1 LATADFLT
9 TLIEGLNAE
18 APHSLSPREIA
29 DILWL
34 TQSPLRPTSEHPVR
48 SSVVDPSDAKSEFE
62 LPDLSKQNKPVLPS
76 LSQPPLSSLPPEE
89 DPLVPFFPPA
99 PAQSRGTPEARLL
112 PPELLPSSSDLPG
125 LLPLQLAQSPLLQDR
140 LAVLRMI
147 QPLMRQVPSPNRQWL
162 DETATVDAY
171 AETRLLAPVLKPM
184 LEPCFRLLV
193 VLDAGVSM
201 EVWRPL
207 ALELRAI
214 LASSQAF
221 HAVDL
226 RCLDPSQGPGD
237 KDWSEQP
244 TLVLLITDA
253 AGAHWWDGDGRMFS
267 QLELWGRQAP
277 LVLLNMLPINW
288 WARTALGIAPPVSVR
303 NTLPGCPNQ
312 QYFVEPPSRW
322 QTLDD
327 ATGLP
332 LPVITLEGQE
342 LAIWAA
348 MAMGDHNMASSGVLI
363 PEDSVRRKR
372 LDHFLVPPQTTGDQD
387 PAAERELAQSRWQEF
402 QADASV
408 QAQRLL
414 MVMAAAPV
422 LTLPI
427 LRLLL
432 EAKVK
437 DVTTPLP
444 LAEVLVSG
452 LLRCHPTQS
461 SDTLPQQLQFELEPG
476 VAKLLGERLSPA
488 DTLDVIRA
496 VSDVLER
503 RWNQLG
509 TGQSFEA
516 ILTDPNTPLPE
527 QFKKLKN
534 GLRHF
539 ATVTAERLERLPGNA
554 YRDFAAK
561 LRQGAGLVPTDPFP
575 AKQFNFEPIDFECA
589 QLQQNPGF
597 VELPFNTSEIQEL
610 PAQVFVFTTASLES
624 GNKEPTYHEA
634 TRLGYQEMLP
644 VLPTNEPPNPANGA
658 CRPQGIALPMLH
670 IPAGHF
676 LMGSPANEPGRLDN
690 EGPQHKVQLQEFFLS
705 QTPINQAQWR
715 AVAAWKRLVHED
727 EELWPEELDP
737 DPVAK
742 LEGSER
748 FLGEQRPVVNVS
760 WHDAMAFCQRLRLR
774 SGKNYTLPSEAQW
787 EYACRAGTST
797 PFHFGDTISTKLA
810 NYKGIEV
817 YGDGEKGEYRQRTTD
832 VNWHHTNYWGL
843 HDMHGNVWEW
853 CADHWHSNYDFV
865 LQNAPDDGS
874 LWMDGVTGERAK
886 KTMDYADVIVNGTTY
901 RNWRITV
908 TPTPSGYMYETAAP
922 GQEFTGILPGLPHEA
937 IEECLR
943 IAKLSIDKTI
953 EKTGNAVGTNVQ
965 SRVLRGGSW
974 NSSPRNCR
982 SAYRLNLHPV
992 DRSNFIGIRVCCIPQ
1007 DIILFP

>member
-1 LATADFLT
+1 M
-9 TLIEGLNAE
+9 G
-18 APHSLSPREIA
+18 
-29 DILWL
+29 
-34 TQSPLRPTSEHPVR
+34 
-48 SSVVDPSDAKSEFE
+48 DPSDAKSEFE
-62 LPDLSKQNKPVLPS
+62 LPDLSKQTKPVLPS

-99 PAQSRGTPEARLL
+99 PAQARGAPEARLL

-125 LLPLQLAQSPLLQDR
+125 VLPLLLAQSPLLQDR
-140 LAVLRMI
+140 LAVLRMF
-147 QPLMRQVPSPNRQWL
+147 QPLMRQVPSPHRQWL

-171 AETRLLAPVLKPM
+171 AETRLLAPVLKPT

-237 KDWSEQP
+237 EDWSEQP
-244 TLVLLITDA
+244 SLVLLITDA

-288 WARTALGIAPPVSVR
+288 WARTALGIASPVSVR

-322 QTLDD
+322 QKLDD
-327 ATGLP
+327 ASGLP

-348 MAMGDHNMASSGVLI
+348 MAMGDHAMASSGVLI
-363 PEDSVRRKR
+363 PEASRRR
-372 LDHFLVPPQTTGDQD
+372 EQLEHFLIPPQTSSE
-387 PAAERELAQSRWQEF
+387 PSPHVERELALSRWQEF
-402 QADASV
+402 QADASA

-452 LLRCHPTQS
+452 LLRCHAAQNP
-461 SDTLPQQLQFELEPG
+461 DKLPQQLQFELEPG

-496 VSDVLER
+496 VSAVLER

-527 QFKKLKN
+527 QFKDLKD

-539 ATVTAERLERLPGNA
+539 ATVTADRLERLPGKA

-561 LRQGAGLVPTDPFP
+561 LRQGAGLEPADPFP
-575 AKQFNFEPIDFECA
+575 AKHFNFAPIDIECA
-589 QLQQNPGF
+589 QLQRNPG
-597 VELPFNTSEIQEL
+597 VEELPFSTAEIQEL
-610 PAQVFVFTTASLES
+610 PVQAFVFTTASLES
-624 GNKEPTYHEA
+624 GNPEPVYHEA
-634 TRLGYQEMLP
+634 PRLGYQEMLP
-644 VLPTNEPPNPANGA
+644 VSRWPEPSNTANGA
-658 CRPQGIALPMLH
+658 GRPQGIALPMLH
-670 IPAGHF
+670 IPAGRF
-676 LMGSPANEPGRLDN
+676 LMGSPADEPGRYDD
-690 EGPQHKVQLQEFFLS
+690 EGPQHEVQLKEFFLS
-705 QTPINQAQWR
+705 QTPITQAQWR
-715 AVAAWKRLVHED
+715 AVAKWQRREYED
-727 EELWPEELDP
+727 AELWPEALDP
-737 DPVAK
+737 HPVEK
-742 LEGSER
+742 LEDSEL
-748 FLGEQRPVVNVS
+748 FQGERRPVVNVS
-760 WHDAMAFCQRLRLR
+760 WYDAMAFCQRLRLR
-774 SGKNYTLPSEAQW
+774 TGKNYTLPSEAQW
-787 EYACRAGTST
+787 EYACRAGTAT

-810 NYKGIEV
+810 NYDGSEP
-817 YGDGEKGEYRQRTTD
+817 YGDGAEGDLRGQTTD
-832 VNWHHTNYWGL
+832 IDSFFANPWGL
-843 HDMHGNVWEW
+843 QDMHGNVWEW
-853 CADHWHSNYDFV
+853 CADQWHENYKG
-865 LQNAPDDGS
+865 APDDG
-874 LWMDGVTGERAK
+874 RAWLDEEAKENNEEK
-886 KTMDYADVIVNGTTY
+886 K
-901 RNWRITV
+901 
-908 TPTPSGYMYETAAP
+908 
-922 GQEFTGILPGLPHEA
+922 
-937 IEECLR
+937 
-943 IAKLSIDKTI
+943 
-953 EKTGNAVGTNVQ
+953 
-965 SRVLRGGSW
+965 SRLLRGGSW
-974 NSSPRNCR
+974 YDLPRGCR
-982 SAYRLNLHPV
+982 SAVRLINLPDV
-992 DRSNFIGIRVCCIPQ
+992 RYDTLGFRVCCLPQ
-1007 DIILFP
+1007 DLILYT

>member
-9 TLIEGLNAE
+9 TLIEGLNGE
-18 APHSLSPREIA
+18 APQSLSPREIA

-34 TQSPLRPTSEHPVR
+34 SQSPLTPASDQPVR
-48 SSVVDPSDAKSEFE
+48 TSVWVPSYTKSKFE
-62 LPDLSKQNKPVLPS
+62 SPDFGDQDKSVLPS

-99 PAQSRGTPEARLL
+99 PAQARGAPEARLL

-125 LLPLQLAQSPLLQDR
+125 LLPLRLAQSPLLQDR
-140 LAVLRMI
+140 LAVLRMF
-147 QPLMRQVPSPNRQWL
+147 QPLMHQVPSPNRQWL

-171 AETRLLAPVLKPM
+171 AETRLLAPVLKPT

-207 ALELRAI
+207 AEELRAI

-226 RCLDPSQGPGD
+226 RCFDPSQGPGD
-237 KDWSEQP
+237 QDWSEQP

-253 AGAHWWDGDGRMFS
+253 AGAHWWDGAGRMFS
-267 QLELWGRQAP
+267 QLELWARQAP

-312 QYFVEPPSRW
+312 QYRFEPPSRW
-322 QTLDD
+322 QTLDG
-327 ATGLP
+327 ATGFP

-348 MAMGDHNMASSGVLI
+348 MAMGNHAMASSGVLI
-363 PEDSVRRKR
+363 PEASRRR
-372 LDHFLVPPQTTGDQD
+372 EQLEHFLIPPQPQSDSS
-387 PAAERELAQSRWQEF
+387 PHAERELAQCRWQEF
-402 QADASV
+402 QADASA

-452 LLRCHPTQS
+452 LLRCSGAKNPE
-461 SDTLPQQLQFELEPG
+461 TLPQHLQFELEPG

-527 QFKKLKN
+527 QFKDLKD
-534 GLRHF
+534 GLHHF
-539 ATVTAERLERLPGNA
+539 ATVTADRLERLPGNV
-554 YRDFAAK
+554 YRNFAAK
-561 LRQGAGLVPTDPFP
+561 LRQGAGLEPADPFP
-575 AKQFNFEPIDFECA
+575 AKQFNFEPIDIECA
-589 QLQQNPGF
+589 QLQRHPGV
-597 VELPFNTSEIQEL
+597 VELPFSTAEIQEL
-610 PAQVFVFTTASLES
+610 PAQAFVFTTASLET
-624 GNKEPTYHEA
+624 GNPEPSYHKA
-634 TRLGYQEMLP
+634 TRLGYQEILP
-644 VLPTNEPPNPANGA
+644 VLRTPEQSNAANEA
-658 CRPQGIALPMLH
+658 RKPQGIALPMLH
-670 IPAGHF
+670 LPPGRF
-676 LMGSPANEPGRLDN
+676 LMGSPADEPGRYAD
-690 EGPQHKVQLQEFFLS
+690 EGPQHEVQLKEFFLS
-705 QTPINQAQWR
+705 QTPITQAQWR
-715 AVAAWKRLVHED
+715 AVAQWQRREHED
-727 EELWPEELDP
+727 GELWPEELDP

-742 LEGSER
+742 LDDAER
-748 FLGEQRPVVNVS
+748 FAGEQRPVVNVS

-774 SGKNYTLPSEAQW
+774 TGKNYTLPSEAQW

-810 NYKGIEV
+810 NYDGSEV
-817 YGDGEKGEYRQRTTD
+817 YGDGEKGDYRQQTTD
-832 VNWHHTNYWGL
+832 VFSFPANAWGL

-853 CADHWHSNYDFV
+853 CADQWHENYEG
-865 LQNAPDDGS
+865 APEDGRAWIDEEAKENKS
-874 LWMDGVTGERAK
+874 DMDG
-886 KTMDYADVIVNGTTY
+886 M
-901 RNWRITV
+901 
-908 TPTPSGYMYETAAP
+908 
-922 GQEFTGILPGLPHEA
+922 L
-937 IEECLR
+937 
-943 IAKLSIDKTI
+943 
-953 EKTGNAVGTNVQ
+953 
-965 SRVLRGGSW
+965 LRGGSW
-974 NSSPRNCR
+974 NDRPRDCR
-982 SAYRLNLHPV
+982 SAFRINNHP
-992 DRSNFIGIRVCCIPQ
+992 DNRYSSIGFRVCCLPQ
-1007 DIILFP
+1007 DLILYPLTL

>member
-1 LATADFLT
+1 M
-9 TLIEGLNAE
+9 G
-18 APHSLSPREIA
+18 
-29 DILWL
+29 
-34 TQSPLRPTSEHPVR
+34 
-48 SSVVDPSDAKSEFE
+48 DPSDAKSEFE
-62 LPDLSKQNKPVLPS
+62 LPDLSKQTKPVLPS

-99 PAQSRGTPEARLL
+99 PAQARGAPEARLL

-125 LLPLQLAQSPLLQDR
+125 VLPLLLAQSPLLQDR
-140 LAVLRMI
+140 LAVLRMF
-147 QPLMRQVPSPNRQWL
+147 QPLMRQVPSPHRQWL

-171 AETRLLAPVLKPM
+171 AETRLLAPVLKPT

-244 TLVLLITDA
+244 SLVLLITDA

-288 WARTALGIAPPVSVR
+288 WSRTALGIASPVSVR

-322 QTLDD
+322 QKLDD
-327 ATGLP
+327 ASGLP

-348 MAMGDHNMASSGVLI
+348 MAMGDHAMASSGVLI
-363 PEDSVRRKR
+363 PEASRRR
-372 LDHFLVPPQTTGDQD
+372 EQLEHFLIPPQTSSE
-387 PAAERELAQSRWQEF
+387 PSPHVERELALSRWQEF
-402 QADASV
+402 QADASA

-452 LLRCHPTQS
+452 LLRCHAAQNP
-461 SDTLPQQLQFELEPG
+461 DKLPQQLQFELEPG

-496 VSDVLER
+496 VSAVLER

-527 QFKKLKN
+527 QFKDLKD

-539 ATVTAERLERLPGNA
+539 ATVTADRLERLPGKV

-561 LRQGAGLVPTDPFP
+561 LRQGAGLEPADPFP
-575 AKQFNFEPIDFECA
+575 AKQFNFEPIDMECA
-589 QLQQNPGF
+589 QLQRISG
-597 VELPFNTSEIQEL
+597 VLELPFSTAEIQEL
-610 PAQVFVFTTASLES
+610 PAQAFVFTTANLES
-624 GNKEPTYHEA
+624 GNPEPTYHEA
-634 TRLGYQEMLP
+634 TRLGYQEILP
-644 VLPTNEPPNPANGA
+644 VLRSPEPSNAANGA
-658 CRPQGIALPMLH
+658 HRPKGIALPMLH
-670 IPAGHF
+670 LPPGRF
-676 LMGSPANEPGRLDN
+676 LMGSPADEPGRYDD
-690 EGPQHKVQLQEFFLS
+690 EGPQHEVQLKEFFLS
-705 QTPINQAQWR
+705 QTPITQAQWR
-715 AVAAWKRLVHED
+715 AVAQWQRREHED
-727 EELWPEELDP
+727 RELWPEELDP
-737 DPVAK
+737 HPVEK
-742 LEGSER
+742 LEDSEL
-748 FLGEQRPVVNVS
+748 FQGERRPVVNVS
-760 WHDAMAFCQRLRLR
+760 WYDAMAFCQRLRLR
-774 SGKNYTLPSEAQW
+774 TGKNYTLPSEAQW
-787 EYACRAGTST
+787 EYACRAGTAT

-810 NYKGIEV
+810 NYDGSEP
-817 YGDGEKGEYRQRTTD
+817 YGDGAEGDLRGQTTD
-832 VNWHHTNYWGL
+832 IDSFFANPWGL
-843 HDMHGNVWEW
+843 QDMHGNVWEW
-853 CADHWHSNYDFV
+853 CADQWHENYKG
-865 LQNAPDDGS
+865 APDDG
-874 LWMDGVTGERAK
+874 RAWLDEEAKENNEEK
-886 KTMDYADVIVNGTTY
+886 K
-901 RNWRITV
+901 
-908 TPTPSGYMYETAAP
+908 
-922 GQEFTGILPGLPHEA
+922 
-937 IEECLR
+937 
-943 IAKLSIDKTI
+943 
-953 EKTGNAVGTNVQ
+953 
-965 SRVLRGGSW
+965 SRLLRGGSW
-974 NSSPRNCR
+974 GFNPRYCR
-982 SAYRLNLHPV
+982 SAFRNGYLP
-992 DRSNFIGIRVCCIPQ
+992 DGRSVNIGFRVCCLPQ
-1007 DIILFP
+1007 DLILYP

>member
-1 LATADFLT
+1 M
-9 TLIEGLNAE
+9 
-18 APHSLSPREIA
+18 
-29 DILWL
+29 
-34 TQSPLRPTSEHPVR
+34 
-48 SSVVDPSDAKSEFE
+48 VDPSDAKSEFE
-62 LPDLSKQNKPVLPS
+62 LPDLSKQNIPVLPS

-89 DPLVPFFPPA
+89 EPLIPFFPPA
-99 PAQSRGTPEARLL
+99 PAQARGAPEARLL

-125 LLPLQLAQSPLLQDR
+125 VLPLLLAQSPLLQDR
-140 LAVLRMI
+140 LAVLRMF
-147 QPLMRQVPSPNRQWL
+147 QPLMRQVPSPHHQWL

-171 AETRLLAPVLKPM
+171 AETRLLAPVLKPT

-237 KDWSEQP
+237 EDWSEQP

-303 NTLPGCPNQ
+303 NTRPGCPNQ

-342 LAIWAA
+342 LAIWAG

-402 QADASV
+402 QADASA

-437 DVTTPLP
+437 DVTSPLP

-461 SDTLPQQLQFELEPG
+461 SDKLPQQLQFELEPG
-476 VAKLLGERLSPA
+476 VAKLLAERLSPA

-539 ATVTAERLERLPGNA
+539 ATVTADRLERLPGKA

-561 LRQGAGLVPTDPFP
+561 LRQGARLVPADPFP
-575 AKQFNFEPIDFECA
+575 AKHFNFELVDFECA
-589 QLQQNPGF
+589 QLQRSPEV
-597 VELPFNTSEIQEL
+597 VELPFSTAEIQEL
-610 PAQVFVFTTASLES
+610 PAHEFVFTTANLES
-624 GNKEPTYHEA
+624 GNPEPKRHEA
-634 TRLGYQEMLP
+634 TRLGYQELLP
-644 VLPTNEPPNPANGA
+644 VLRTPEPPNPANGA
-658 CRPQGIALPMLH
+658 GKPQGIPLPMLH
-670 IPAGHF
+670 IPPGRF
-676 LMGSPANEPGRLDN
+676 LMGSPANEPGRYDD
-690 EGPQHKVQLQEFFLS
+690 EGPQHEVQLKEFFLS
-705 QTPINQAQWR
+705 QTPITQAQWR
-715 AVAAWKRLVHED
+715 AVAQWQRRGHED
-727 EELWPEELDP
+727 GELWPEALDLH
-737 DPVAK
+737 PVEK
-742 LEGSER
+742 LEDSEL
-748 FLGEQRPVVNVS
+748 FEGERRPVVNVS

-774 SGKNYTLPSEAQW
+774 TGKNYTLPSEAQW
-787 EYACRAGTST
+787 EYACRAGSTT

-810 NYKGIEV
+810 NYDGSEA
-817 YGDGEKGEYRQRTTD
+817 YGDGGEGDFREQTTD
-832 VNWHHTNYWGL
+832 IDSFFANPWGL
-843 HDMHGNVWEW
+843 HDMHGNVLEW
-853 CADHWHSNYDFV
+853 CADHWHSNYEK
-865 LQNAPDDGS
+865 APKDGRA
-874 LWMDGVTGERAK
+874 WIDEEVKDNDGKNYFR
-886 KTMDYADVIVNGTTY
+886 
-901 RNWRITV
+901 
-908 TPTPSGYMYETAAP
+908 
-922 GQEFTGILPGLPHEA
+922 L
-937 IEECLR
+937 
-943 IAKLSIDKTI
+943 
-953 EKTGNAVGTNVQ
+953 
-965 SRVLRGGSW
+965 LRGGSW
-974 NSSPRNCR
+974 LVIPRGCR
-982 SAYRLNLHPV
+982 SAFRSGYHP
-992 DRSNFIGIRVCCIPQ
+992 DLRDGDIGFRVCCLPQVTSTTEPLEVIPKGAQ
-1007 DIILFP
+1007 EGSRPAPVISQRLSSD

>member
-9 TLIEGLNAE
+9 TLIEGLNGE

-34 TQSPLRPTSEHPVR
+34 SQSPLTPASDQTVTTSVW
-48 SSVVDPSDAKSEFE
+48 VKSYTKSKFGS
-62 LPDLSKQNKPVLPS
+62 PDFGDQDKSVLPS

-99 PAQSRGTPEARLL
+99 PAQARGAPEARLL

-125 LLPLQLAQSPLLQDR
+125 LLPLRLAQSPLLQDR
-140 LAVLRMI
+140 LAVLRMF
-147 QPLMRQVPSPNRQWL
+147 QPLMHQVPSPNRQWL

-171 AETRLLAPVLKPM
+171 AETRLLAPVLKPT

-207 ALELRAI
+207 AEELRAI

-221 HAVDL
+221 RAVDL

-237 KDWSEQP
+237 EDWSEQP

-253 AGAHWWDGDGRMFS
+253 AGAHWWDGAGRMFS
-267 QLELWGRQAP
+267 QLELWARQAP

-312 QYFVEPPSRW
+312 QYRVEPPSRW
-322 QTLDD
+322 QTLDG
-327 ATGLP
+327 ATGFP

-348 MAMGDHNMASSGVLI
+348 MAMGDHAMASSGVLI
-363 PEDSVRRKR
+363 PEASRRR
-372 LDHFLVPPQTTGDQD
+372 EQLEHFLIPQQPPSDSS
-387 PAAERELAQSRWQEF
+387 PHAERELSLSRWQEF
-402 QADASV
+402 QADASA

-432 EAKVK
+432 EVKVK

-452 LLRCHPTQS
+452 LLRCSGAKNPEMPLQH
-461 SDTLPQQLQFELEPG
+461 LQFELEPG

-509 TGQSFEA
+509 TGHSFEA

-527 QFKKLKN
+527 QFKDLKD
-534 GLRHF
+534 GLHHF
-539 ATVTAERLERLPGNA
+539 ATVTADRLERLPGNV

-561 LRQGAGLVPTDPFP
+561 LRQGAGLEPADPFP
-575 AKQFNFEPIDFECA
+575 AKQFNFAPIDIECA
-589 QLQQNPGF
+589 QLQRHPGV
-597 VELPFNTSEIQEL
+597 VELPFSTAEIQEL

-624 GNKEPTYHEA
+624 GNPEPNDHKA
-634 TRLGYQEMLP
+634 TRLGYQEILP
-644 VLPTNEPPNPANGA
+644 VLRTPEQSNAANEA
-658 CRPQGIALPMLH
+658 RKPQGIALPMLH
-670 IPAGHF
+670 IPPGRF
-676 LMGSPANEPGRLDN
+676 LMGSPADEPGRHDD
-690 EGPQHKVQLQEFFLS
+690 EGPQHEVQLQEFFLS
-705 QTPINQAQWR
+705 QTPITQAQWR
-715 AVAAWKRLVHED
+715 AVAQWQRREHED
-727 EELWPEELDP
+727 GELWPEVLDA
-737 DPVAK
+737 DPVAS
-742 LEGSER
+742 LDDAER
-748 FLGEQRPVVNVS
+748 FSGEQRPVVNVS

-774 SGKNYTLPSEAQW
+774 TGKNYTLPSEAQW
-787 EYACRAGTST
+787 EYACRAGTTT
-797 PFHFGDTISTKLA
+797 PFQFGATISTELA
-810 NYKGIEV
+810 NYNGSEV
-817 YGDGEKGEYRQRTTD
+817 YGDGEKGDYRQQPSD
-832 VNWHHTNYWGL
+832 VHSFPANPWGL

-853 CADHWHSNYDFV
+853 CADHWHGNYEG
-865 LQNAPDDGS
+865 APEDG
-874 LWMDGVTGERAK
+874 RAWIDEEAK
-886 KTMDYADVIVNGTTY
+886 ENKN
-901 RNWRITV
+901 
-908 TPTPSGYMYETAAP
+908 ETKRR
-922 GQEFTGILPGLPHEA
+922 L
-937 IEECLR
+937 
-943 IAKLSIDKTI
+943 
-953 EKTGNAVGTNVQ
+953 
-965 SRVLRGGSW
+965 LRGGSW
-974 NSSPRNCR
+974 LDHPADCR
-982 SAYRLNLHPV
+982 SAYRNDPPP
-992 DRSNFIGIRVCCIPQ
+992 DARSYDFGFRVCCLPQ
-1007 DIILFP
+1007 DLILYP

>member
-1 LATADFLT
+1 M
-9 TLIEGLNAE
+9 
-18 APHSLSPREIA
+18 
-29 DILWL
+29 
-34 TQSPLRPTSEHPVR
+34 
-48 SSVVDPSDAKSEFE
+48 VDPSDAKSEFE
-62 LPDLSKQNKPVLPS
+62 LPDFSKQNKTVLPS

-89 DPLVPFFPPA
+89 EPLIPFFPPA
-99 PAQSRGTPEARLL
+99 PAQARGAPEARLL

-125 LLPLQLAQSPLLQDR
+125 LLPLHLAQSPLLQDR
-140 LAVLRMI
+140 LAVLRMF
-147 QPLMRQVPSPNRQWL
+147 QPLMRQVPSPHRQWL

-171 AETRLLAPVLKPM
+171 AETRLLAPVLKPT

-226 RCLDPSQGPGD
+226 RCLDTSQGPGD
-237 KDWSEQP
+237 EDWSEQS

-303 NTLPGCPNQ
+303 NTLPVCPNQ

-348 MAMGDHNMASSGVLI
+348 MAMGDHNIASSGVLI

-372 LDHFLVPPQTTGDQD
+372 LDNYLIPPQPPSEPTTD
-387 PAAERELAQSRWQEF
+387 AERELAQSRWQEF
-402 QADASV
+402 QADASA

-437 DVTTPLP
+437 DVTSPLP

-461 SDTLPQQLQFELEPG
+461 SDTQPQQLQFELEPG

-539 ATVTAERLERLPGNA
+539 ATVTADRLECLPGKV

-561 LRQGAGLVPTDPFP
+561 LRQGASLVPTDPFP
-575 AKQFNFEPIDFECA
+575 AKQFNFEPIDIECA
-589 QLQQNPGF
+589 QLQRNPGV
-597 VELPFNTSEIQEL
+597 VELPFSTAEIQEL
-610 PAQVFVFTTASLES
+610 PAQEFVFRTASLES
-624 GNKEPTYHEA
+624 GNPEPTYHE
-634 TRLGYQEMLP
+634 TMNLGYQEMLP
-644 VLPTNEPPNPANGA
+644 VSRSPEPSNTANGA
-658 CRPQGIALPMLH
+658 GRPQGIALPMLH
-670 IPAGHF
+670 IPAGRF
-676 LMGSPANEPGRLDN
+676 LMGSPANEPGRYDD
-690 EGPQHKVQLQEFFLS
+690 EGPQHEVQLKEFFLS
-705 QTPINQAQWR
+705 QTPITQTQWR
-715 AVAAWKRLVHED
+715 AVAQWQRREHED
-727 EELWPEELDP
+727 GELWPEALDP
-737 DPVAK
+737 DPVEK
-742 LEGSER
+742 LEKAER
-748 FLGEQRPVVNVS
+748 FLGERRPVVNVS
-760 WHDAMAFCQRLRLR
+760 CNDAMAFCQRLRLR
-774 SGKNYTLPSEAQW
+774 TGKNYTLPSEAQW
-787 EYACRAGTST
+787 EYACRAGTTT
-797 PFHFGDTISTKLA
+797 PFNFGDTISTKLA
-810 NYKGIEV
+810 NYDGSEA
-817 YGDGEKGEYRQRTTD
+817 YGEGAEGHFREQTTD
-832 VNWHHTNYWGL
+832 IDSFFANPWGL

-853 CADHWHSNYDFV
+853 CADHWHNNYEG
-865 LQNAPDDGS
+865 APEDGGA
-874 LWMDGVTGERAK
+874 WIDEEAK
-886 KTMDYADVIVNGTTY
+886 DVKITMKG
-901 RNWRITV
+901 R
-908 TPTPSGYMYETAAP
+908 
-922 GQEFTGILPGLPHEA
+922 L
-937 IEECLR
+937 
-943 IAKLSIDKTI
+943 
-953 EKTGNAVGTNVQ
+953 
-965 SRVLRGGSW
+965 LRGGSW
-974 NSSPRNCR
+974 SSNPGSCR
-982 SAYRLNLHPV
+982 SAYRGGNRP
-992 DRSNFIGIRVCCIPQ
+992 DNRSGNIGFRVCCLPQ
-1007 DIILFP
+1007 DLILYPLTL